1 MSFGMF
7 QLKFW
12 SKARRG
18 AVLGSCYWGSGDIL
32 VVKSSDK
39 VEVGDANA
47 FMMLSCGKKRRFQ
60 WFPMIPPF
68 SKMFF
73 FGVPQVLGRVS
84 KAQFWLPWCLVPPLQ
99 SGQFLS
105 WSPDAVHPRYPR
117 NQSLLLM
124 VKQVPA
130 APSSGSCCMLLPAYC
145 MFLEREF
152 FTDCMRWGELRQT
165 HESHVGSRATTTDQD
180 VVEQQTPNQAKS
192 TKNKSTI
199 IISSYMFIL
208 IHYISCINNSI
219 WFLFTFVWSIQSI
232 PLLFSSFLFF
242 SIPALRRS
250 DSLCQHVLTY
260 FSISSAFPL
269 LFFLV
274 VYTVY
279 TRCVHS
285 VLECF
290 LWSTSLIFSK
300 LTGPEDPWSVWGDPG
315 PWKVQN

>member
-60 WFPMIPPF
+60 WFPMIPTIF
-68 SKMFF
+68 
-73 FGVPQVLGRVS
+73 QDVLLWSAASAWQGE
-84 KAQFWLPWCLVPPLQ
+84 Q
-99 SGQFLS
+99 STILAAMMSSPSIAERTILS

-165 HESHVGSRATTTDQD
+165 HESA
-180 VVEQQTPNQAKS
+180 
-192 TKNKSTI
+192 
-199 IISSYMFIL
+199 
-208 IHYISCINNSI
+208 
-219 WFLFTFVWSIQSI
+219 
-232 PLLFSSFLFF
+232 
-242 SIPALRRS
+242 
-250 DSLCQHVLTY
+250 
-260 FSISSAFPL
+260 
-269 LFFLV
+269 
-274 VYTVY
+274 
-279 TRCVHS
+279 
-285 VLECF
+285 
-290 LWSTSLIFSK
+290 
-300 LTGPEDPWSVWGDPG
+300 
-315 PWKVQN
+315 